1 MSGDLRMEYTLW
13 QMNRTLLQI
22 CNITSMKEMEEK
34 EAG

>member
-13 QMNRTLLQI
+13 QTNQTLLQI
-22 CNITSMKEMEEK
+22 CNTTSMKEMEEK